1 MNQLIK
7 VFSIISNI
15 QAGVLKQVKAKLQ
28 DAEAAMGTH
37 NQADSNSEGIRELR
51 IMVCSCNTELE
62 ENKKTI
68 IREIS
73 NMRLKNKTI

>member
-28 DAEAAMGTH
+28 DAEVAMGTL

-68 IREIS
+68 IREIR